1 MAKCEI
7 CGKGTGFGRNVSYSK
22 KATKR
27 KFKANVHHKRVMI
40 DGEWKK
46 IHICTRC
53 LRTLSK
59 QQKVPS

>member
-7 CGKGTGFGRNVSYSK
+7 CGKGTGFGHNVSHSK

-27 KFKANVHHKRVMI
+27 QFRANVHRKRVMI
-40 DGEWKK
+40 DGEWKR

-53 LRTLSK
+53 LRTLTK
-59 QQKVPS
+59 QQKAAL

>member
-7 CGKGTGFGRNVSYSK
+7 CEKGTGFGRNVSYSK

-27 KFKANVHHKRVMI
+27 QFRANIHRKRVMI
-40 DGEWKK
+40 DGEWKR

-53 LRTLSK
+53 LRTLTK
-59 QQKVPS
+59 QQKVTS